1 MLSKISEATNYI
13 CEAIKNLKQEE
24 ILPEVVE
31 EILEEKLY
39 EKIEPLLTE
48 SDLEMLSK
56 NEENEDFAEDY
67 MIQKVPNYINLL
79 EQVTKEVLT
88 EYITEAE

>member
-13 CEAIKNLKQEE
+13 CDAIKNLKQEE

-31 EILEEKLY
+31 DILEEKLY

-48 SDLEMLSK
+48 NDLQILSK
-56 NEENEDFAEDY
+56 NEDDDNFAENY

-79 EQVTKEVLT
+79 EQVTKEILT
-88 EYITEAE
+88 DYITETE